1 MKELGSW
8 TLWRGLLPPTRQAPI
23 FPRPLSTSGWMSGEL
38 SGAEMSFPQ
47 TPPLESPWKT
57 PASHLWHEM
66 VQPRP
71 RSSLYPLFS
80 IHSEASA
87 DSPLCTTAGRLAQ
100 GRAMWCSSPVWRT
113 SPHPLGALPDPGHG
127 RELGKVAGRESPNL
141 RGPSSRNPLPS
152 GKSYGPFLRIML
164 LN

>member
-1 MKELGSW
+1 MNYTRRMKELGSW
-8 TLWRGLLPPTRQAPI
+8 TLWHGLLPPTLQLPI

-71 RSSLYPLFS
+71 RSSLYP
-80 IHSEASA
+80 
-87 DSPLCTTAGRLAQ
+87 
-100 GRAMWCSSPVWRT
+100 SSPSTQR
-113 SPHPLGALPDPGHG
+113 PLLIHHCVPPQEGWHRGGQCGTLLLSGGLRLILWVPSQIQDTGGNLG
-127 RELGKVAGRESPNL
+127 R
-141 RGPSSRNPLPS
+141 
-152 GKSYGPFLRIML
+152 
-164 LN
+164 